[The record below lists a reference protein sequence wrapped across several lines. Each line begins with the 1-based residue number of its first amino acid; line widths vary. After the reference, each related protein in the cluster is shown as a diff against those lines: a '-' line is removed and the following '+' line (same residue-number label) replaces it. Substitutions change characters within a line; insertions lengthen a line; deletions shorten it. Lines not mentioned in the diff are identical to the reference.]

1 MPYGCGAILGIGLSA
16 LCALSVIGCLWFFA
30 FLRQTF
36 RAYKRFHQNA
46 PAPGRGVAA
55 LPALSVI
62 PSFSP
67 ERKRRLRTVALVS
80 LVLFALCFVISY
92 IVCSLV
98 AGSLEFRHVW
108 EVSV

>member
-1 MPYGCGAILGIGLSA
+1 M
-16 LCALSVIGCLWFFA
+16 
-30 FLRQTF
+30 RQTF

-46 PAPGRGVAA
+46 LAPGRGAAA

-80 LVLFALCFVISY
+80 LVLFALCFVLSY
-92 IVCSLV
+92 IVCTIV
-98 AGSLEFRHVW
+98 AGSLEFWHVW
-108 EVSV
+108 GWFSV